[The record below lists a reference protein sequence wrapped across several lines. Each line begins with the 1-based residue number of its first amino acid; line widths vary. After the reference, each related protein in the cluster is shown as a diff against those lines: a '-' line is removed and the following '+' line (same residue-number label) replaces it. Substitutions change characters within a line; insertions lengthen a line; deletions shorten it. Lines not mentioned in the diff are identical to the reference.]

1 MPGQVSIGDAGDQ
14 TDLGAAA
21 CFFGGEVLLQRLFA
35 QAANATEQVEFVGA
49 DADSGG
55 VGAGDARLAGLRCT
69 GRNPLTAAAGIGR
82 YRREQVGALDAVLSR
97 IGVDV
102 QGRDTQVAVVFQ
114 CGLDQLLQGRVMEK
128 LLPAL
133 FGRSLACRLGR
144 RVGRPLWVLPGHG
157 GFGLLI
163 LGNQRAATEHERGDG

>member
-1 MPGQVSIGDAGDQ
+1 M
-14 TDLGAAA
+14 
-21 CFFGGEVLLQRLFA
+21 QRLFV
-35 QAANATEQVEFVGA
+35 QAANATEQVEFISA
-49 DADSGG
+49 DAQGRR
-55 VGAGDARLAGLRCT
+55 VGTVDARITGLRGIC
-69 GRNPLTAAAGIGR
+69 REPLTATAAIGR
-82 YRREQVGALDAVLSR
+82 NRREQVGAGNAVLSR